1 MCLWMERLKPNT
13 WGWQVFSLA
22 KFYTLYVDLNLVVDI
37 FTKIFVSLLTPHLHS
52 LTYSFL
58 SSTTE
63 EASLGQKMSSEEVNN
78 KQEQLFYELVSRFFE
93 AILAYE
99 NNDLI
104 VLK

>member
-1 MCLWMERLKPNT
+1 MCLWMELLKPNT

-37 FTKIFVSLLTPHLHS
+37 FTKIFVSLLTPQHHS
-52 LTYSFL
+52 LTYTFL

-78 KQEQLFYELVSRFFE
+78 KQEQLFYELLSTILLLLLWSVSHPIAF
-93 AILAYE
+93 
-99 NNDLI
+99 
-104 VLK
+104 